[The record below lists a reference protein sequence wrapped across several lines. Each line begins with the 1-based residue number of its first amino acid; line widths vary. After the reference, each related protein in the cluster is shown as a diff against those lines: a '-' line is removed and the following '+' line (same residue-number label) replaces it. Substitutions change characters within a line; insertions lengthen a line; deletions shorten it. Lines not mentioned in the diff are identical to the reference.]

1 MLFPLPAQSE
11 LPISMKEFLNKC
23 EFHNK
28 PFDFYCDCDKIVGN
42 VVVRSRKAGDEI
54 SIQGR
59 NCTKN
64 LKKYF
69 NELHIPPEIRNSIPV
84 IADDNGIIGIAG
96 YAVSQ
101 RAAVDSNTKNI
112 LILYIRTEDKA

>member
-1 MLFPLPAQSE
+1 
-11 LPISMKEFLNKC
+11 
-23 EFHNK
+23 
-28 PFDFYCDCDKIVGN
+28 

-69 NELHIPPEIRNSIPV
+69 NELHIPPEIRKSIPV

-101 RAAVDSNTKNI
+101 RTAVDSNTKNI

>member
-1 MLFPLPAQSE
+1 M
-11 LPISMKEFLNKC
+11 ISVKEFLNKC

>member
-1 MLFPLPAQSE
+1 M
-11 LPISMKEFLNKC
+11 
-23 EFHNK
+23 
-28 PFDFYCDCDKIVGN
+28 
-42 VVVRSRKAGDEI
+42 R
-54 SIQGR
+54 
-59 NCTKN
+59 KN